1 MDYIVFEK
9 IFDEI
14 VEEFPTVYT
23 KGIHGIFLSREV
35 KKDPSIS
42 SLYRL
47 GEYRRE
53 PRGLGDHIVIYYGS
67 FMIIYPHLSFE
78 QMREK
83 ISHTMLHEVQHH
95 LEHRSGID
103 KLGDEDRL
111 FIANYK
117 KQMGIKEKK
126 NIKKD
131 ISDIIKLMFMIIT
144 FILIVL
150 FITGH

>member
-1 MDYIVFEK
+1 MEFVVFEN
-9 IFDEI
+9 IFNKI
-14 VEEFPTVYT
+14 VEEFPTIYT

-67 FMIIYPHLSFE
+67 FMIIYGHLSIDEMKE
-78 QMREK
+78 QV
-83 ISHTMLHEVQHH
+83 SHTLLHEVQHH
-95 LEHRSGID
+95 LEHKSGID

-117 KQMGIKEKK
+117 KKMGIKDKK

-131 ISDIIKLMFMIIT
+131 IFDIIKLLLIIVA
-144 FILIVL
+144 FIAIVL
-150 FITGH
+150 YITGY